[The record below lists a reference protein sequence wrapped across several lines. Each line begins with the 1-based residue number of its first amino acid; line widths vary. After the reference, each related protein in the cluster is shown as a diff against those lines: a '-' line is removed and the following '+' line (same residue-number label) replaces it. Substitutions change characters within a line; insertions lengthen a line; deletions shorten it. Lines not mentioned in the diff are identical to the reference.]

1 MSYRIQIQP
10 EAGTLLRTLAP
21 HTVLRLGRALA
32 ELADSI
38 EAGVSPRR
46 ARCASTTAC
55 CNSWSTTPIGWWRWS
70 TWSSARRRSPVR
82 RRGNTSLSFFAV
94 RN

>member
-32 ELADSI
+32 DLADTI
-38 EAGVSPRR
+38 AAGEMPEQTELRVDDCVLQFVVNHAHRLVEVVHVEQSEVR
-46 ARCASTTAC
+46 AADDVAAATTA
-55 CNSWSTTPIGWWRWS
+55 
-70 TWSSARRRSPVR
+70 
-82 RRGNTSLSFFAV
+82 
-94 RN
+94 

>member
-32 ELADSI
+32 DLADSI
-38 EAGVSPRR
+38 EAGVSPEE
-46 ARCASTTAC
+46 STLRVDDCVLQFVVNHAHRLVEVVHVEQREEAEAPYAAAA
-55 CNSWSTTPIGWWRWS
+55 TP
-70 TWSSARRRSPVR
+70 A
-82 RRGNTSLSFFAV
+82 
-94 RN
+94 

>member
-32 ELADSI
+32 DLADSI
-38 EAGVSPRR
+38 AGGESTEQSELRVDDCVLQFVVNHAHRLVEVVHVEQREEAE
-46 ARCASTTAC
+46 ASYAAAA
-55 CNSWSTTPIGWWRWS
+55 TP
-70 TWSSARRRSPVR
+70 A
-82 RRGNTSLSFFAV
+82 
-94 RN
+94 

>member
-32 ELADSI
+32 DLADSI
-38 EAGVSPRR
+38 AGGESPEQSELRVDDCVLQFVVNHAHRLVEVVHVEERKQAEAAYGV
-46 ARCASTTAC
+46 AATTA
-55 CNSWSTTPIGWWRWS
+55 
-70 TWSSARRRSPVR
+70 
-82 RRGNTSLSFFAV
+82 
-94 RN
+94 